1 MLVAHLPIIPHGTL
15 QSGAVVRVQLATVI
29 EQTVSGECRHFG
41 GFGSG
46 TKWQTTFE
54 KSFDSPRTFYEEGD
68 HRDLNSAMCTLG
80 TRRARRALTDCHV
93 PT

>member
-29 EQTVSGECRHFG
+29 EQTVSGERRHLVV
-41 GFGSG
+41 SAPAR
-46 TKWQTTFE
+46 QSTFE
-54 KSFDSPRTFYEEGD
+54 KTFDSPRTFFEEGD

-80 TRRARRALTDCHV
+80 TRRARRALTDCPHV